1 MDSPLRRRHF
11 EATGAKSRITG
22 FVAMNFPSF
31 LRAISTATALSVSG
45 IAFGAESADEL
56 IKMGEPHDQRLQAGE
71 ALKYYLPAE
80 KLEPKNA
87 EVLVRIARQYRHLM
101 ADARAEKEKLRL
113 GNIALDYSR
122 RAAALGPDSSEAQLS
137 VGITYGKMLPLLSTK
152 EQVAA
157 SPRIKHS
164 AEKAI
169 QLDPRNDLAW
179 HILGRWHRALAELS
193 PVKRAL
199 APLIYGKLPKGTNE
213 EAVKYLSKAAALN
226 PGRLIHH
233 IELGRAYAQMGR
245 EAEARRHLSKG
256 LSMPSVEKDD
266 HETKQ
271 RGREVLAKL

>member
-1 MDSPLRRRHF
+1 M
-11 EATGAKSRITG
+11 
-22 FVAMNFPSF
+22 
-31 LRAISTATALSVSG
+31 SG
-45 IAFGAESADEL
+45 IAFGAESVDEL
-56 IKMGEPHDQRLQAGE
+56 IKKGEPYDHKLDAGE

-80 KLEPKNA
+80 KLEPQNVQ
-87 EVLVRIARQYRHLM
+87 VLVRIARQYRHLM
-101 ADARAEKEKLRL
+101 ADATSEKEKLRL

-122 RAAALGPDSSEAQLS
+122 RAAALGPNDSDAQLS

-157 SPRIKHS
+157 SPRIKNS

-179 HILGRWHRALAELS
+179 HILGRWHRVLADLS

-199 APLIYGKLPKGTNE
+199 GPLIFGKLPKGTNE
-213 EAVKYLSKAAALN
+213 EAVKYLSKAVALN

-245 EAEARRHLSKG
+245 EAEARRYITKG
-256 LSMPSVEKDD
+256 LAMPSVEKDD
-266 HETKQ
+266 AEAKQ